1 MKKQIKI
8 KLWEIGK
15 LVSMSHI
22 YLEINDE
29 LLINL
34 ADLNSTPQDNVF
46 LLKELSSEERD
57 EDMEILKPA
66 IL

>member
-1 MKKQIKI
+1 
-8 KLWEIGK
+8 
-15 LVSMSHI
+15 MSHI